1 MDMAQLK
8 DDMKDFFAESQ
19 ADKNGEFVRLEFFDQ
34 VDFDPNSDEALA
46 KMGDWR
52 WNDEHTNLMLITAD
66 PKDFDEDV
74 LFREFRKNDIPV
86 TAFELRH
93 EAAKDVRPLVLA

>member
-1 MDMAQLK
+1 MAQLK

-86 TAFELRH
+86 TTFELRH